1 MVFQI
6 VQESPWH
13 NIFGW
18 GGLFLIAMIMI
29 VAIFGKWPLKI
40 TVWIM
45 SSLFALAVASLVGMF
60 VVDGQRD
67 AENNA
72 SFSQQLMDEYHVT
85 SSRDLSGIR
94 RDFYRFDEART
105 VFTQDGKETPVFIK
119 LLRKNDKMIIMD
131 FTVIDDKALYPKPS
145 K

>member
-18 GGLFLIAMIMI
+18 GGLALAAGIIIVMASKIPFKIA
-29 VAIFGKWPLKI
+29 
-40 TVWIM
+40 VWTI
-45 SSLFALAVASLVGMF
+45 SSLFVLLVACVVGAF
-60 VVDGQRD
+60 VVDGQHTS
-67 AENNA
+67 ENNA
-72 SFSQQLMDEYHVT
+72 RFSQQLMDEYHVT
-85 SSRDLSGIR
+85 STRDLSSIR
-94 RDFYRFDEART
+94 EDFYRFDEART

-119 LLRKNDKMIIMD
+119 LIHKDDEKIDMA
-131 FTVIDDKALYPKPS
+131 FTVIDDKDLFPKPS